1 MLTIPLMITT
11 PTTDHPSVTKN
22 LDFRAFLQLD
32 GSHCHQGPPNF
43 SRESASPFATQWAP
57 LRERSMLTR
66 RTLLVVFVSFVF
78 PICPLL
84 YGQATG
90 SFSGTVSDRTGSVVS
105 GATVTATTQG
115 TAVSRVAKTDESGH
129 YLLPLLPV
137 ADFTIRV
144 ESAGFGAVEQKD
156 LRLQVDEHREV
167 NFTLAPAAVA
177 ATVEVNAT
185 QVAVESTN
193 ATLGQVIT
201 SQEVAQLPLNGR
213 NFVQLATLTPG
224 TTAETNPNSFF
235 NGAASSEASTR
246 GSFSLS
252 VGGSR
257 AQSTDWM
264 LDGNDNNQL
273 DEGGIAIFPNLDA
286 VQEFK
291 VLTYNYSA
299 EWGERAGPTVLVTTK
314 SGSNQFHGSLFE
326 YFRNTELDARNYF
339 APTRNKFNLNQ
350 FGGSLGGPI
359 RKDKTFFFIDYQ
371 AKMQRLGVPFTG
383 LVPTTAMMAGDFTL
397 DPFGLTRGVAQP
409 QYGNKIR
416 FPNLANPYNAFAPFE
431 CDAAGNPL
439 PAPGGV
445 QTGGTPCNKIPA
457 SLINPVG
464 GKLIGLYPTPNANNP
479 ASSFNYV
486 NQPVRKL
493 NEGTGDIRID
503 HNFSAKDSI
512 FARFSYDQATNFVP
526 GGSPTWAEV
535 NAFGSNQYIDN
546 HGRNVALSETHLFSD
561 RTINQASFGFSRIF
575 NHILSFGTG
584 SCEAAIIGIPGANLG
599 SRCDSVTGYPASL
612 NQSNKDCIS
621 CGLTSFQMTNYMS
634 LGDRGFAPYQGGTN
648 VYSASDTLDLI
659 RGKHNIRF
667 GATYRAEEMNIR
679 NNAFQDGFI
688 TEVGA
693 FSTTGDNMSDL
704 LLGSMGA
711 FAAHDQTFLGGTV
724 GRREKLIRPFIQDDW
739 RVTANMTFNIGLAWA
754 LATPQTEVEN
764 RQANFDVQSLKWY
777 VPAGSPGLA
786 GCTSCISSGNR
797 VGIQFQKGALEPRL
811 GFAWKPTRSDK
822 VAIRAGYAIFHDS
835 AWNQGGQGLWQNP
848 PYYAEVDPATGF
860 CATPGAAGCGIS
872 NGFLFPITK
881 PQPGSTV
888 GVPGGYIYNAPVNP
902 SAYTGTIQSMNR
914 NFVQGMIQQYNLNVE
929 YQMPGDVV
937 LTTGYAGSHS
947 THILVSQVNENLSSP
962 AACGVVPGY
971 TLGCGFPTF
980 PYAAPF
986 QAVDS
991 NNSSG
996 SARYDSLQIKAETKS
1011 SRHGLYALIG
1021 YTWSRTFDSG
1031 MPDGLGSNPGALYWP
1046 LPGAQGLDW
1055 SLSQLNLNDVFTA
1068 SVLYE
1073 LPFGKGKY
1081 FGNNWSGATNV
1092 LLGNW
1097 QINVIERAES
1107 GFPLFVVDSAD
1118 ESGVFFMYNGL
1129 VVQRPNEVGN
1139 PNQPGPV
1146 AANPTCIA
1154 PAKIHTIAN
1163 WFNPCAFE
1171 KAPTGELGDANR
1183 APVYGPR
1190 YVNTDFSIIKDF
1202 PLPVREGMNL
1212 QFRAEFFNLFNHPH
1226 FFLPGLA
1233 GTGEQDINT
1242 PSSFGVISQTVN
1254 QTVNDARSVQFALK
1268 LTF

>member
-1 MLTIPLMITT
+1 MLSKRMLLKAVFC
-11 PTTDHPSVTKN
+11 S
-22 LDFRAFLQLD
+22 FAF
-32 GSHCHQGPPNF
+32 S
-43 SRESASPFATQWAP
+43 
-57 LRERSMLTR
+57 
-66 RTLLVVFVSFVF
+66 
-78 PICPLL
+78 ICPLL

-90 SFSGTVSDRTGSVVS
+90 SFSGTVSDKTGSVIT
-105 GATVTATTQG
+105 GATVTITSQATG
-115 TAVSRVAKTDESGH
+115 ISREAKTNDSGY
-129 YLLPLLPV
+129 YLIPLLPV
-137 ADFTIRV
+137 STYTIQV
-144 ESAGFGAVEQKD
+144 QSSGFKTVEQKD
-156 LRLQVDEHREV
+156 LRLQVDEHRELD
-167 NFTLAPAAVA
+167 FTLLPASV
-177 ATVEVNAT
+177 TEKVEVSAT
-185 QVAVESTN
+185 QVAVETT
-193 ATLGQVIT
+193 APTLGQVIT
-201 SQEVAQLPLNGR
+201 SEEVSELPLNGR

-273 DEGGIAIFPNLDA
+273 DEGGIAIFPNIDA

-314 SGSNQFHGSLFE
+314 SGTNQLHGTLFE
-326 YFRNTELDARNYF
+326 FFRNTDLDARNYF
-339 APTRNKFNLNQ
+339 ASKRNQFNLNQ

-359 RKDKTFFFIDYQ
+359 QKDKTFFFIDYQ

-383 LVPTTAMMAGDFTL
+383 LVPTTAMLTGDFSL
-397 DPFGLTRGVAQP
+397 DPFGVARPGFAAGAPAQ
-409 QYGNKIR
+409 NADH
-416 FPNLANPYNAFAPFE
+416 FPNITNPYNGGAPFE

-445 QTGGTPCNKIPA
+445 QSGGTPCNKIPA
-457 SLINPVG
+457 SVINPLG
-464 GKLIGLYPTPNANNP
+464 AKLIALYPTPNANNP

-493 NEGTGDIRID
+493 NEGTGDIRVD
-503 HNFSAKDSI
+503 HNFSSKDSI
-512 FARFSYDQATNFVP
+512 FGRFSYDQATNFVP

-535 NAFGSNQYIDN
+535 NAFGSNQHIDN
-546 HGRNVALSETHLFSD
+546 HGRNAVVSETHVFSSN
-561 RTINQASFGFSRIF
+561 TINQFTAGFSRIF

-584 SCEAAIIGIPGANLG
+584 TCEAAVLGIPGADLG
-599 SRCDSVTGYPASL
+599 SQCDSITGYPASL

-648 VYSASDTLDLI
+648 VYSVSDTLDLI
-659 RGKHNIRF
+659 RGKHNVRF

-724 GRREKLIRPFIQDDW
+724 GRRWKLFRPFVQDDW
-739 RVTANMTFNIGLAWA
+739 RVTNNLTLNLGLAWS
-754 LATPQTEVEN
+754 LATPETEVGN
-764 RQANFDVQSLKWY
+764 RQSNFDVQNLTWY
-777 VPAGSPGLA
+777 VPKGSPALS
-786 GCTSCISSGNR
+786 GCTACVATDGR
-797 VGIQFQKGALEPRL
+797 VGIQFQKTALEPRI
-811 GFAWKPTRSDK
+811 GFAWKPMGSDK
-822 VAIRAGYAIFHDS
+822 TAIRAGYGIFHDA

-848 PYYAEVDPATGF
+848 PYYAEVDPFTGF
-860 CATPGAAGCGIS
+860 CATPTSTGCGLS
-872 NGFLFPITK
+872 NGFLLPAGT
-881 PQPGSTV
+881 PSTAPA
-888 GVPGGYIYNAPVNP
+888 PGGAVFNAPVNP
-902 SAYTGTIQSMNR
+902 TAYTGTKQSMNR
-914 NFVQGMIQQYNLNVE
+914 NFVQGMIQQYNLNIE
-929 YQMPGDVV
+929 RQIPGDVV
-937 LTTGYAGSHS
+937 LTAGYAGSRS
-947 THILVSQVNENLSSP
+947 THILVSQVNENLASP
-962 AACGVVPGY
+962 SACGVVQGY

-980 PYAAPF
+980 PYGFPF

-991 NNSSG
+991 NNSIG

-1011 SRHGLYALIG
+1011 ARHGLYALLG

-1031 MPDGLGSNPGALYWP
+1031 FPDGLGSNPGALYWP
-1046 LPGAQGLDW
+1046 LPGTSRLDW
-1055 SLSQLNLNDVFTA
+1055 GLSQLNLNDVFTA
-1068 SVLYE
+1068 SVLYD
-1073 LPFGKGKY
+1073 LPFGKGKH
-1081 FGNNWSGATNV
+1081 FGSNLSGAANALVGNWS
-1092 LLGNW
+1092 
-1097 QINVIERAES
+1097 INVIERAES

-1129 VVQRPNEVGN
+1129 VIQRPNEVGD
-1139 PNQPGPV
+1139 PNKPGPV
-1146 AANPTCIA
+1146 AANPGCTA
-1154 PAKIHTIAN
+1154 PAQIHTLQN
-1163 WFNPCAFE
+1163 WFNPCAFM
-1171 KAPTGELGDANR
+1171 KAPAGELGTAPR

-1190 YVNTDFSIIKDF
+1190 YVDTDFSLIKDF
-1202 PLPVREGMNL
+1202 PFHERMNV

-1226 FFLPGLA
+1226 FFLPGVA
-1233 GTGEQDINT
+1233 GTGEQDINSR
-1242 PSSFGVISQTVN
+1242 SSFGVISETVN
-1254 QTVNDARSVQFALK
+1254 QTVNDARSIQFALK
-1268 LTF
+1268 LSF